1 MRAHTEMQRQ
11 LDAAAAQRRCL
22 HPTNAAV
29 HQALLRRK
37 QSGEVVSPMPGL
49 FISRTV
55 WESLDP
61 IAQMVHLV
69 RGLSHWH
76 PDWVFAGVAAACVHS
91 MWVDYRTVQAALRQ
105 RTVLIV
111 CNTRGNHAD
120 SRHIHRLRSSS
131 GEYCV
136 VGGVRVTTP
145 ARTAAVCANS
155 MPFMPAMEVMCCA
168 LRNGTS
174 STEIIACATREG
186 LMNANAQNV
195 FRFATP
201 FAENGGEARTLAALI
216 MCGFEPPAQQV
227 EFVDPQTGKRY
238 RVDFL
243 WRTRDG
249 RIVVVELDGL
259 VKYMD
264 AQMMNGR
271 TLGGVID
278 DERERSEGL
287 KRAGVDV
294 IVRIRMDDLYDLEGL
309 KQRLARAGVP
319 LRRR

>member
-1 MRAHTEMQRQ
+1 MQEGEENRRYRRGCPGVLKTNSLTDLGTAHCRNH
-11 LDAAAAQRRCL
+11 A
-22 HPTNAAV
+22 H
-29 HQALLRRK
+29 
-37 QSGEVVSPMPGL
+37 G
-49 FISRTV
+49 
-55 WESLDP
+55 
-61 IAQMVHLV
+61 
-69 RGLSHWH
+69 
-76 PDWVFAGVAAACVHS
+76 
-91 MWVDYRTVQAALRQ
+91 MWVDYRTVRAALRQ

-111 CNTRGNHAD
+111 CNTRGNYAD
-120 SRHIHRLRSSS
+120 SRHIHRLWSAS

-145 ARTAAVCANS
+145 ARTAAVCATS
-155 MPFMPAMEVMCCA
+155 MQSMPAMEVMCWA

-186 LMNANAQNV
+186 LLNAPAQSV

-201 FAENGGEARTLAALI
+201 FAENGGEARALAAMIL
-216 MCGFEPPAQQV
+216 CGFAPFAQQV

-243 WRTRDG
+243 WRAGDG

-259 VKYMD
+259 VKYTD

-271 TLGGVID
+271 TLSGVID

-294 IVRIRMDDLYDLEGL
+294 IVRIRMDDLYVLEGL

>member
-1 MRAHTEMQRQ
+1 MQEGEENRRYRRGCPRALKTNS
-11 LDAAAAQRRCL
+11 
-22 HPTNAAV
+22 PTD
-29 HQALLRRK
+29 L
-37 QSGEVVSPMPGL
+37 G
-49 FISRTV
+49 
-55 WESLDP
+55 
-61 IAQMVHLV
+61 IAHC
-69 RGLSHWH
+69 RNHAHG
-76 PDWVFAGVAAACVHS
+76 
-91 MWVDYRTVQAALRQ
+91 MWVDYRTVRAALRP
-105 RTVLIV
+105 RTVLVV
-111 CNTRGNHAD
+111 CNTRGNYAD
-120 SRHIHRLRSSS
+120 SRHIHRLWSAS

-136 VGGVRVTTP
+136 VGGVRVPTP

-155 MPFMPAMEVMCCA
+155 ISFMPAMEVMCWA

-186 LMNANAQNV
+186 LMNANAQSV
-195 FRFATP
+195 FRFVTP
-201 FAENGGEARTLAALI
+201 LAENGGEARALAAMIL
-216 MCGFEPPAQQV
+216 CWFEPPAQQV
-227 EFVDPQTGKRY
+227 EFTDPQTGKRY

-259 VKYMD
+259 VKYTD

-278 DERERSEGL
+278 DERERSEGF

-294 IVRIRMDDLYDLEGL
+294 IVRIRMDDLHDLEGL
-309 KQRLARAGVP
+309 KQRLAGTGVP

>member
-1 MRAHTEMQRQ
+1 MQEGEENRRYRRGCPRALKTNS
-11 LDAAAAQRRCL
+11 
-22 HPTNAAV
+22 PTDLGTAHCRNHAY
-29 HQALLRRK
+29 
-37 QSGEVVSPMPGL
+37 G
-49 FISRTV
+49 
-55 WESLDP
+55 
-61 IAQMVHLV
+61 
-69 RGLSHWH
+69 
-76 PDWVFAGVAAACVHS
+76 
-91 MWVDYRTVQAALRQ
+91 MWVDYRTVQEALRQ
-105 RTVLIV
+105 RTGLVV
-111 CNTRGNHAD
+111 CNMRGNHAD
-120 SRHIHRLRSSS
+120 SRHIHRLWSAS

-145 ARTAAVCANS
+145 ACTAAVCANS
-155 MPFMPAMEVMCCA
+155 MPFMPAMEVMCWA

-186 LMNANAQNV
+186 LMNANARNV

-201 FAENGGEARTLAALI
+201 FAENGGEARALAAMIL
-216 MCGFEPPAQQV
+216 CGFAPPAQQV

-259 VKYMD
+259 VKYRD
-264 AQMMNGR
+264 PQMMDGR

-278 DERERSEGL
+278 DERERSDGL

-294 IVRIRMDDLYDLEGL
+294 IVRIRMDDLYVLEGL
-309 KQRLARAGVP
+309 KQRLARVGVP

>member
-1 MRAHTEMQRQ
+1 MQEGEENRRYRRGCPRALKTNS
-11 LDAAAAQRRCL
+11 
-22 HPTNAAV
+22 PTDLGTAHCRNHA
-29 HQALLRRK
+29 H
-37 QSGEVVSPMPGL
+37 G
-49 FISRTV
+49 
-55 WESLDP
+55 
-61 IAQMVHLV
+61 
-69 RGLSHWH
+69 
-76 PDWVFAGVAAACVHS
+76 
-91 MWVDYRTVQAALRQ
+91 MWVGYRTVRAALRQ

-120 SRHIHRLRSSS
+120 SRHIHRLWSAS
-131 GEYCV
+131 GEHCV

-155 MPFMPAMEVMCCA
+155 MQSMPAMEVMCWA

-174 STEIIACATREG
+174 STEIIACATREE
-186 LMNANAQNV
+186 LPNAPAQSV

-201 FAENGGEARTLAALI
+201 FAENGGEPRALAAMIL
-216 MCGFEPPAQQV
+216 CGFAPPAPQV
-227 EFVDPQTGKRY
+227 EFTDPQTGKRY

-243 WRTRDG
+243 WRAGDG

-259 VKYMD
+259 VKYTD

-287 KRAGVDV
+287 KRAGRGRDCAHP
-294 IVRIRMDDLYDLEGL
+294 DG
-309 KQRLARAGVP
+309 
-319 LRRR
+319 